1 MRFDLDKAMG
11 IHEQALYVRARRS
24 GVIASNLAN
33 ADTPN
38 YKAQDLDF
46 QSVLRSSLGHS
57 TEGSIRLATTHGAH
71 QGAGNG
77 GDGDTLYRVP
87 TQPSLDGNTVDA
99 QIEKVKF
106 AENALQYQASL
117 QFLGSKIQGMIMAIK
132 GE

>member
-1 MRFDLDKAMG
+1 MRFDLDSAMG
-11 IHEQALYVRARRS
+11 IHEQALYLRARRG
-24 GVIASNLAN
+24 GVLASNLAN

-46 QSVLRSSLGHS
+46 QSALRSAAGLSDGDAIQMS
-57 TEGSIRLATTHGAH
+57 TTHASH
-71 QGAGNG
+71 QGGRMNAGG
-77 GDGDTLYRVP
+77 EALYRVP

-117 QFLGSKIQGMIMAIK
+117 QFLGAKIRNLMLAIK